1 MASHLASLWKKAL
14 GRIENGLF
22 HHFQLIYLLL
32 TPLLCFF
39 CFLFVVFF
47 FIFALFQRTCLRGAL
62 PGELS
67 VYEANFS
74 FIPSCTLILEMS
86 PFALSWAVFKDDIRQ
101 IVVA

>member
-1 MASHLASLWKKAL
+1 MTSHLASLWKKAL
-14 GRIENGLF
+14 GRLD
-22 HHFQLIYLLL
+22 HFQLFTYCSLLY
-32 TPLLCFF
+32 FVF
-39 CFLFVVFF
+39 FLFSFCCFF